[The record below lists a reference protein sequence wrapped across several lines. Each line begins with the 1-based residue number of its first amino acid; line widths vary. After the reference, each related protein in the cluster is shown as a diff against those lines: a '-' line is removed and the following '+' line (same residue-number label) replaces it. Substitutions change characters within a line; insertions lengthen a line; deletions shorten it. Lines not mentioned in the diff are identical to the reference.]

1 MAAVA
6 AHTAAS
12 KRETISNSIT
22 KMHAI
27 RIMGAALLLAGI
39 LPGMAASVEPA
50 GPLSALSTSGLE
62 QRLVSIDSELA
73 KLASYSLLSGVGSVG
88 FRTAAHKEC
97 AHAEWIQIDFGQ
109 EETIDQVILVPA
121 IWRDT
126 RSGFQADGFPLEFR
140 IVVGTGQDDKGT
152 VVASFGK
159 QHRLL
164 PRISPVVASFPATRA
179 SWVRVEASVLT
190 PRAWDGLCIFQ
201 LSEIFVFG
209 GEENVALQKPV
220 KTSSPEHNEG
230 GARDK
235 QFLVDGFVPYL
246 MDAAQGDQSLAFLSE
261 GDIGEQPALTIDLG
275 TSQPVNRIHLH
286 ALDLS
291 DTVPQSTPADFGTP
305 RRLVVEGANL
315 PDFSDAVRLNEY
327 RMESIYEAGPIIM
340 RRFPETSCRYVRLTA
355 VEPFIN
361 SLGEISRSQIGFAE
375 IEVFSNGRNV
385 ALGTSV
391 QANFAVKDPE
401 RPLLALTDGR
411 NLYGQILPVRAWLG
425 ELARRHDLEAERPL
439 VLAELGQRYARQ
451 KTNLKRMGWLA
462 TLLAG
467 GIIFIILIDRIIRMR
482 HVSRIRERLAADLH
496 DELGA
501 SIHTIGLLS
510 DLADDARGTPQELA
524 TLHRR
529 IRAETERSGAAVRHC
544 TDMLQADGLY
554 SDLLADM
561 QRASNRIMAK
571 LKHDISIEG
580 QEFLNQLKPRT
591 RADLFLFYKEC
602 LVNISRHSE
611 ATRFTTHLTANRR
624 GIHLRISD
632 NGRGLAQSGE
642 TGVPSSIKR
651 RARLLGAKVTV
662 DSPAT
667 GGTCIDL
674 KLRTR
679 RWGIR
684 K

>member
-1 MAAVA
+1 M
-6 AHTAAS
+6 
-12 KRETISNSIT
+12 

-27 RIMGAALLLAGI
+27 RIMGVALLLVGL

-50 GPLSALSTSGLE
+50 VPLTTLSTNGLE
-62 QRLVSIDSELA
+62 QRLVAIDAELA
-73 KLASYSLLSGVGSVG
+73 TLASYSLLSGVGSVG
-88 FRTAAHKEC
+88 YRTEAHKES
-97 AHAEWIQIDFGQ
+97 AHPEWIQIDLGK

-126 RSGFQADGFPLEFR
+126 KSGFRADGFPREFR
-140 IVVGTGQDDKGT
+140 IIVGTGQDDKGT
-152 VVASFGK
+152 VVASFGAK
-159 QHRLL
+159 DNLL
-164 PRISPVVASFPATRA
+164 PRISPVVASFPAIQA
-179 SWVRVEASVLT
+179 SWVRVEASVLS
-190 PRAWDGLCIFQ
+190 PRAWDGLYIFQ

-220 KTSSPEHNEG
+220 RSSSPEHDKG
-230 GARDK
+230 GARDR
-235 QFLVDGFVPYL
+235 QFLTDGFVPYL
-246 MDAAQGDQSLAFLSE
+246 MDAAEGDQSLAFLSKIGI
-261 GDIGEQPALTIDLG
+261 GDQPAMTIDLG
-275 TSQPVNRIHLH
+275 TSLLLNRIHLH
-286 ALDLS
+286 SLDLS

-305 RRLVVEGANL
+305 RRLVVDGANR
-315 PDFSDAVRLNEY
+315 PDFSDAVRLLEY
-327 RMESIYEAGPIIM
+327 HMESIYDAGPIIM
-340 RRFPETSCRYVRLTA
+340 RNFPETSCRYIRLTA
-355 VEPFIN
+355 IEPFIN
-361 SLGEISRSQIGFAE
+361 VLGETSGSQIGFAE
-375 IEVFSNGRNV
+375 IEIFSQGRNV
-385 ALGTSV
+385 ALAKPV
-391 QANFAVKDPE
+391 QANFEVIEVE
-401 RPLLALTDGR
+401 RSFSALTDGR
-411 NLYGQILPVRAWLG
+411 NLYGRILPVREWLG
-425 ELARRHDLEAERPL
+425 ELARRHDLETERPL
-439 VLAELGQRYARQ
+439 VVAELGQLYARQ

-482 HVSRIRERLAADLH
+482 HVSRVRERLAADLH

-510 DLADDARGTPQELA
+510 DLAEDARGTPQELA

-571 LKHDISIEG
+571 LEHDISIEG

-611 ATRFTTHLTANRR
+611 ATQFTTRLTATRR

-632 NGRGLAQSGE
+632 NGRGLAQSGDE
-642 TGVPSSIKR
+642 GAPSSIKR

-679 RWGIR
+679 RWRIR